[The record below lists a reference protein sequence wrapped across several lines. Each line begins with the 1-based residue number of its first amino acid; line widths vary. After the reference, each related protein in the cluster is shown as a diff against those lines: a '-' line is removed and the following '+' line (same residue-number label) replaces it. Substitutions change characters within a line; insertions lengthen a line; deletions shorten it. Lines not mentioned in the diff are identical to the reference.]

1 MTWKNPGA
9 IRETMKEEVKAALI
23 QMEIRKGEA
32 GLNLAKALYLLDEA
46 YEKGAQLVVLPEMW
60 LTDFVLKD
68 PHIHLSWTA
77 KALENLLATAR
88 ERNMIIVAGSMMEE
102 EKGKVYNTSFVVT
115 PQGIAGKYRKV
126 HLFEPMGELR
136 VFSPGTRGLV
146 VDTPL
151 GKLGVIICY
160 DLRFPEFI
168 RPMPFQGVEIL
179 CVPAQWPIQRVLHW
193 EILLKARAVENQFF
207 VLGCNRWGRAGP
219 YTFPGRS
226 LILDPLGEV
235 LASVP
240 REGVALATL
249 EKKVMD
255 EYRSQIP
262 SLRDS
267 TLARKPTL

>member
-1 MTWKNPGA
+1 
-9 IRETMKEEVKAALI
+9 MKEEIKAALI

-46 YEKGAQLVVLPEMW
+46 HEKGAQLVVLPEMW

-68 PHIHLSWTA
+68 PQIHLSWTS
-77 KALENLLATAR
+77 KALEHLKSLAR
-88 ERNMIIVAGSMMEE
+88 DRDMIIVAGSMMEE
-102 EKGKVYNTSFVVT
+102 DRGKIYNTSFVIT
-115 PQGIAGKYRKV
+115 PQGIAGRYRKI

-136 VFSPGTRGLV
+136 VFSPGNRVLV

-151 GKLGVIICY
+151 AKLGVIICY
-160 DLRFPEFI
+160 DLRFPEI
-168 RPMPFQGVEIL
+168 TRPLPFQGVEIL
-179 CVPAQWPIQRVLHW
+179 CVPAQWPIQRVTQW

-207 VLGCNRWGRAGP
+207 VLGCNRWGQAGS

-226 LILDPLGEV
+226 LILDPLGEI
-235 LASVP
+235 LAAVP

-249 EKKVMD
+249 EKRVMD

-262 SLRDS
+262 SLKDS
-267 TLARKPTL
+267 RLARGT